1 MVGNESVKEDTREEN
16 DRAMKNALVRYA
28 EQVVKEANTIKDYK
42 MAMKRFEESRFVTC
56 AYKKYYLDIK
66 VHFLQRIMAKEFSM
80 KYQSL
85 SSSSSTFKNAS
96 DDMTVFQVVP
106 SDLHG
111 TYFFKVFQTLM
122 KDPSIQDQVAIL
134 KQVKHAL
141 HTIIFFEN
149 NDMAASL
156 NSGME

>member
-1 MVGNESVKEDTREEN
+1 MVGNESIKEDTREEN

-80 KYQSL
+80 KYQTL
-85 SSSSSTFKNAS
+85 SSASSTFKNAS

-111 TYFFKVFQTLM
+111 TFFFKVF
-122 KDPSIQDQVAIL
+122 
-134 KQVKHAL
+134 
-141 HTIIFFEN
+141 
-149 NDMAASL
+149 
-156 NSGME
+156 